1 MAGHCIHPLGSGDPV
16 GGLIHGGQQRL
27 KDKAAEMKTRMGEHQ
42 LGMLHPVLPPKQ
54 QIEIQGARPPTLFRG
69 SLPPKLRFQLVQFAQ
84 QPHRRLIRWSCN
96 EPMHDHH
103 SVPIARLIRWTTNR
117 SGVE

>member
-42 LGMLHPVLPPKQ
+42 VGMLHPVLSPKQ
-54 QIEIQGARPPTLFRG
+54 QIKVQGSRPPPLLQRA
-69 SLPPKLRFQLVQFAQ
+69 LPTELRFQLVQCIQ
-84 QPHRRLIRWSCN
+84 
-96 EPMHDHH
+96 
-103 SVPIARLIRWTTNR
+103 
-117 SGVE
+117 